1 MPNPTPPFD
10 NRYPYRSQRMAV
22 YASRGVATS
31 QPLAAQAGLEVMRQG
46 GNAVDAAIATAA
58 TLTVVEPTSNGLGSD
73 AFALVWSG
81 GRLHALNASGR
92 SPANTDA
99 SAYPV
104 NEPIAPQGWAG
115 VTVPGAVAGWA
126 ELHRQLGRLPF
137 AELMRPAIRY
147 AAEGFL
153 VSPMTAA
160 SWRSA
165 FDAYDTKRFAAWHQA
180 FAPQGRPPSVG
191 ERIVM
196 PDHAR
201 TLERL
206 AQSRGEA
213 FYQGELAQAVES
225 AAIDAG
231 SPLRA
236 ADLAQHRC
244 DWVEPIHVD
253 YAGLRLH
260 EMPPNGQGLA
270 ALIAL
275 GILKRFDLPAKPVD
289 SAASLHLQIEAMK
302 LAFADAHRY
311 IADPA
316 TMDTTTDAL
325 LDDAYLDQRAA
336 RIDER
341 RAQDF
346 DHGSPKPGG
355 TVLLTAADEQG
366 QMVSFIQSNYMGF
379 GSGVVIPG
387 TGVALQNR
395 GCCFATTPG
404 HPNHVGP
411 SKRPYHTIIPGFV
424 TRADER
430 GKQRPV
436 MAFGVMGGF
445 MQPQGHVQI
454 VVRLADYKQNP
465 QAALDAPRWNV
476 RAGLK
481 VSLEPGFE
489 ARVYEQLRAMGHDLE
504 IADGLN
510 PAFGRGQCIYRLH
523 DGYCIASDPRSDG
536 QAVGV

>member
-1 MPNPTPPFD
+1 VPNPTPPFD
-10 NRYPYRSQRMAV
+10 DRYPYRSQRMAV

-99 SAYPV
+99 SEYPI
-104 NEPIAPQGWAG
+104 NEPIDPKGWAG

-213 FYQGELAQAVES
+213 LYQGELAQAVER

-379 GSGVVIPG
+379 GSGVVVPA
-387 TGVALQNR
+387 TGVSLQNR
-395 GCCFATTPG
+395 GAGFTLEAD
-404 HPNHVGP
+404 HPNRVAP
-411 SKRPYHTIIPGFV
+411 AKRPLHTIIPGFL
-424 TRADER
+424 RDPSGA
-430 GKQRPV
+430 PL
-436 MAFGVMGGF
+436 MSFGVMGGP
-445 MQPQGHVQI
+445 MQAQGHVQM
-454 VVRLADYKQNP
+454 VLRTQLWGQNP
-465 QAALDAPRWNV
+465 QAACDAPRWRVTGGRGVALETGLPANV
-476 RAGLK
+476 YDGLTE
-481 VSLEPGFE
+481 L
-489 ARVYEQLRAMGHDLE
+489 GHDLTVE
-504 IADGLN
+504 PPDA
-510 PAFGRGQCIYRLH
+510 AFGFGGAQLIARLEH
-523 DGYCIASDPRSDG
+523 GYIAGSDG
-536 QAVGV
+536 RKDGCAVGF